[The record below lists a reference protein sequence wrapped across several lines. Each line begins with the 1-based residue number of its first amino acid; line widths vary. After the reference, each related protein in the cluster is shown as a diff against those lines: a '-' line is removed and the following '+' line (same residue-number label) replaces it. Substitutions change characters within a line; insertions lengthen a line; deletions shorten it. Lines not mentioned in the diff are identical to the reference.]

1 MEKPEISI
9 NKTIHFF
16 TIFFQEYQKYVKEKY
31 KENDFSFKFYNGNF
45 LFIFYEDYL
54 LIRLNL

>member
-45 LFIFYEDYL
+45 LFIFYK
-54 LIRLNL
+54 